1 MAFIQKFGR
10 SMRAEDPVQFIFYYK
25 NTRDMDYLENVLE
38 GVSEEY
44 INEVD
49 NLLDFELNKG

>member
-1 MAFIQKFGR
+1 
-10 SMRAEDPVQFIFYYK
+10 
-25 NTRDMDYLENVLE
+25 MDYLENVLE